1 MLGDWMVREGG
12 FILLWWLVVAVLGWT
27 AFPLCARLLGGLPDR
42 GYGLAKSVGLLL
54 VAFVFWTLTVMGL
67 TANSAGGMLLAWVMV
82 LTLSLS
88 AYRIGERID
97 WRAYWRENRALI
109 VVTEVLFI
117 VLFVGWAVFRA
128 YQNDTVSTEKPMDLM
143 FISSIM
149 RSETFPPQ
157 DAWLSGYAVSYYH
170 FGYLMVA
177 SVGKFTGANSG
188 LTFSLALAL
197 CFALAGINALSVGY
211 ALVRSPANRR
221 DAPPDD
227 TPRKVKRGGEVGRRT
242 SALLVG
248 VLAAFMLVWMSNAQ
262 FVLIEAPYQAGL
274 GDEGYYRFWGVQ
286 ERSSAP
292 MRSPD
297 PARLSDA
304 SGWDYWW
311 WFRASRVLT
320 DYNLDGTPIGIQPI
334 DEFPNFSFLLGDVH
348 PHVFALPFGMM
359 ALGLALNVLLA
370 LRPPSV
376 WQLLFYGVT
385 VGSLIFLN
393 TWDILAYW
401 GALVGADA
409 LRRVMKHKGQ
419 LPVTE
424 LVGVA
429 FNAVFFAGIALLAYA
444 PFLYSFRSQAAG
456 IVPNA
461 LFPTYLTHF
470 FVMFAPFIV
479 FFSVWLLRD
488 LADGAGRMNWRLAGT
503 GVGIFVLAL
512 ASVMLIGL
520 LVYNSDPALR
530 QSVQSFVDDAGGWNS
545 ALTLWLGRRLE
556 GLPTLLL
563 LAGVLVY
570 VVARL
575 FAKPS
580 ALVPEE
586 GGVVPAANVPYRPAH
601 GFALLL
607 VAVGATLAIIPEF
620 VYLRDNFETRINTI
634 FKFYY
639 QVWGVW
645 SIAGAYAVYAVLS
658 ESRGF
663 VRGALAGSLA
673 VVLALSGL
681 YGVYGVWWRAT
692 IEGRTPNAVLTMDG
706 RAKMT
711 LTPDDY
717 RTVQCLEA
725 FVGTERAVVAEA
737 VRDAY
742 RSYYGRVASISGI
755 PIVMGWENHQR
766 QWRGATFNAVAGG
779 RTSDVDTL
787 YNTLRWEVALDIL
800 KRYQIDY
807 IMMGQTERNQ
817 YAQAGEEKF
826 IENLSVICEHGT
838 SRVYRVT
845 ERALSNP
852 FGG

>member
-1 MLGDWMVREGG
+1 VREGG
-12 FILLWWLVVAVLGWT
+12 FILLWWLTVAVLGWT
-27 AFPLCARLLGGLPDR
+27 AFPLCARLLAGLPDR

-54 VAFVFWTLTVMGL
+54 VAFVFWTLTIMGL
-67 TANSAGGMLLAWVMV
+67 TANSTGGMVLAWLIV
-82 LTLSLS
+82 LTLSVS
-88 AYRIGERID
+88 AYRAGERVD

-109 VVTEVLFI
+109 LATEALFI
-117 VLFVGWAVFRA
+117 ALFVGWAVFRA

-149 RSETFPPQ
+149 RSESFPPQ

-177 SVGKFTGANSG
+177 SLGKLTGANSG
-188 LTFSLALAL
+188 ITFSLALAL
-197 CFALAGINALSVGY
+197 CFALAGVNAFSVGY
-211 ALVRSPANRR
+211 ALVRSPSNRR
-221 DAPPDD
+221 DAPLADD
-227 TPRKVKRGGEVGRRT
+227 DPRKVRRVGEAGGRI
-242 SALLVG
+242 SALMVG
-248 VLAAFMLVWMSNAQ
+248 ALAAFMLVWMSNAQ
-262 FVLIEAPYQAGL
+262 FVAIEMPYQAGL

-292 MRSPD
+292 LRSAD
-297 PARLSDA
+297 VQRLTDA

-370 LRPPSV
+370 LRPLSV

-393 TWDILAYW
+393 TWDVLAYW
-401 GALVGADA
+401 GALIGADA
-409 LRRVMKHKGQ
+409 LRRVMKHRGQ
-419 LPVTE
+419 LPLAE
-424 LVGVA
+424 LAGVA
-429 FNAVFFAGIALLAYA
+429 VNALFFAGVALVAYA

-461 LFPTYLTHF
+461 LFPTYVTHF
-470 FVMFAPFIV
+470 FLMFAPFIV
-479 FFSVWLLRD
+479 VLGVWLVRD
-488 LADGAGRMNWRLAGT
+488 TADGAGRMNWRLAGASV
-503 GVGIFVLAL
+503 GVVVLAL
-512 ASVMLIGL
+512 AGIMLVGL

-530 QSVQSFVDDAGGWNS
+530 QSVQSFVDDVGGWNS
-545 ALTLWLGRRLE
+545 ALGLWLGRRLA

-563 LAGVLVY
+563 VAGVMAF

-575 FAKPS
+575 FAKS
-580 ALVPEE
+580 KTLVTDA
-586 GGVVPAANVPYRPAH
+586 GDVVHLADVPYRPAH

-607 VAVGATLAIIPEF
+607 VAVGATLVLIPEF

-658 ESRGF
+658 TSKGFRRG
-663 VRGALAGSLA
+663 VLAGGFA

-681 YGVYGVWWRAT
+681 YGVYGVWWRANV
-692 IEGRTPNAVLTMDG
+692 EGRTPNAPLTMDG

-725 FVGTERAVVAEA
+725 FIGTERAVVAEA

-742 RSYYGRVASISGI
+742 RSYYGRVASISGV

-779 RTSDVDTL
+779 RASDIDAL
-787 YNTLRWEVALDIL
+787 YNTLRWEVAVDIL
-800 KRYQIDY
+800 KRYNIGY

-817 YAQAGEEKF
+817 YAQVGEEKF